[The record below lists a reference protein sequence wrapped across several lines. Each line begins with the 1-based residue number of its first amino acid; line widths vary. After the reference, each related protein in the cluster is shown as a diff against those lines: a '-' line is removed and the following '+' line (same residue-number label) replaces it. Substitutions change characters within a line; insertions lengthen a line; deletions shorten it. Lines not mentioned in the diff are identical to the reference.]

1 MIDYLIEKITSYD
14 YYNDRQV
21 LFLDKNRKDWF
32 VREKFTYS
40 EWINN
45 WKNSTNVLVTGLEE
59 DQKVLEKSQKLLPE
73 ERINSIHMFHNVN
86 GGYSFDEHKDE
97 TNVFLYVER
106 GKKHVH
112 MNGEI
117 FTVSAN
123 EGIHIPKNV
132 SHKVDSEADTWSLSI
147 GYD

>member
-59 DQKVLEKSQKLLPE
+59 DQTVFNKSQKLLPE

-97 TNVFLYVER
+97 TNVFLYVEK
-106 GKKHVH
+106 GKKYVH
-112 MNGEI
+112 INGEM
-117 FTVSAN
+117 FTVFAN

-132 SHKVDSEADTWSLSI
+132 SHKVDSEADTWALSI